1 MYNYKKAQ
9 IKPHEKMLREH
20 TVDPKADDG
29 QSIWDKELKH
39 RQGVM
44 DTTTED
50 QMTDRASS
58 DVPIIEKVLNEA
70 KSYIVHRSD
79 AAELPVPP
87 MSALVEFNR
96 QKRVDNDWETK
107 KSPHWSQT
115 TNEKKQQGS
124 LPKLKK
130 NVGQHEKIVLNNDPR
145 RFQSA
150 GNLPTSTIQSEN
162 DAGHGKKPKI
172 KPLIGNVTTADVDL
186 IAEKIKTGYSVEYD
200 SAIVAILRDAERDR
214 RELSGVEQR
223 TIANLKIA
231 RTKAMK
237 KQCYG

>member
-1 MYNYKKAQ
+1 MYNHKKAQ
-9 IKPHEKMLREH
+9 IKTHEKMLRDH

-44 DTTTED
+44 YTTTED

-58 DVPIIEKVLNEA
+58 DIPIIEKVLNEA
-70 KSYIVHRSD
+70 ESYIQHRSD
-79 AAELPVPP
+79 AGEIAVPP
-87 MSALVEFNR
+87 VNALVEFNR
-96 QKRVDNDWETK
+96 KERMNENWETT

-130 NVGQHEKIVLNNDPR
+130 NIGQHDKVVLNNDPR
-145 RFQSA
+145 RFQES
-150 GNLPTSTIQSEN
+150 GNLPTSAIQSEN
-162 DAGHGKKPKI
+162 DAAHGKKPKI
-172 KPLIGNVTTADVDL
+172 KPLVGNITTADVDS
-186 IAEKIKTGYSVEYD
+186 IAEKIKTGHSVEYD
-200 SAIVAILRDAERDR
+200 AAIVAILRDAERER
-214 RELSGVEQR
+214 RELGDVEQR

-231 RTKAMK
+231 RTKAMM